1 MWQHWAVVK
10 LMMSQSNTSFWCE
23 AICICKIVGRK
34 YISLS
39 KIYGE
44 VKRNIMKFQKS
55 NARKNF
61 LIKKGKFG
69 IHSVFLGLAVD
80 LQVVCVLEFVIIAIN
95 TAMRNAETLSAL
107 PPNFEPCHG
116 LKATGLWVEGHGL
129 EAEKVGW
136 LVGSLWPV
144 LLVQTEAANFLLTV
158 ERVRWNPPGQ
168 SLRIA

>member
-1 MWQHWAVVK
+1 
-10 LMMSQSNTSFWCE
+10 MMSQSNTSFWCE

-39 KIYGE
+39 KIYSE
-44 VKRNIMKFQKS
+44 VKRNVVKFQKS

-116 LKATGLWVEGHGL
+116 LKATGLWVEGHGPRWQR
-129 EAEKVGW
+129 W
-136 LVGSLWPV
+136 LGASSLY
-144 LLVQTEAANFLLTV
+144 
-158 ERVRWNPPGQ
+158 
-168 SLRIA
+168 S